1 MSENASDDEQIPMAD
16 EDLEENSSSQGTIHI
31 FLYST
36 KLNFTPKFFTKL
48 VFRQNKEISFSTL
61 HFDKIFMLQ
70 FDFLVNKEENVLKI
84 RENVVVD

>member
-36 KLNFTPKFFTKL
+36 KLNLTPKFITKL
-48 VFRQNKEISFSTL
+48 FFFRQNKGISFSTL
-61 HFDKIFMLQ
+61 HFDKIFML
-70 FDFLVNKEENVLKI
+70 
-84 RENVVVD
+84 

>member
-48 VFRQNKEISFSTL
+48 VFSSKQGNF
-61 HFDKIFMLQ
+61 FF
-70 FDFLVNKEENVLKI
+70 NVTF
-84 RENVVVD
+84 